1 MKTKEEIE
9 NLANKYSAIGQGAG
23 LTHREYTLEN
33 IAYRSGYEQCQEDM
47 VDEIIKLKEKL
58 KLIEY
63 IADEMTKDLIE
74 QSEFFDGGFE
84 SVAKYYN
91 YKQSLNKQD

>member
-9 NLANKYSAIGQGAG
+9 QLAERYADGYSTEEAHASYIAFQDG
-23 LTHREYTLEN
+23 YT
-33 IAYRSGYEQCQEDM
+33 QCQEDM
-47 VDEIIKLKEKL
+47 ADEIIKLKEKL

-63 IADEMTKDLIE
+63 IADEMTKDLIK
-74 QSEFFDGGFE
+74 QAAFFDGGFE

>member
-1 MKTKEEIE
+1 MKTKQEIE
-9 NLANKYSAIGQGAG
+9 QLAEKNFPIEEYPTNEGFEHFAYKQG
-23 LTHREYTLEN
+23 YT
-33 IAYRSGYEQCQEDM
+33 QCQENM